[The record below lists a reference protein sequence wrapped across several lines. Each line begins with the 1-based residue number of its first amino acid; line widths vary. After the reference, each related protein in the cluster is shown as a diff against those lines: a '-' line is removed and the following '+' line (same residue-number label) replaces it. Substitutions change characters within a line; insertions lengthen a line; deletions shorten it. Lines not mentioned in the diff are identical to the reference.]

1 MNNINTINNSYLT
14 WEKPI
19 VTSGKPIVTWEKPID
34 SSNVDINNINKLID
48 LLIQQYLNN
57 PNQFKVNAKQPTS
70 FNNLSQDELLKL
82 LMLLLQYLNSI
93 NPNGNT
99 FSPSDNSNLPGS
111 FGNPQ
116 ITIPSNI
123 TAPNTSNITAPN
135 TRSDRA
141 FIPPASNNIPSTS
154 NTTPASTNS
163 PSTSNTTPA
172 STNSPTSNTTPASTN
187 SPSTSNTTPVNSS
200 NKIDLSA
207 YSPEEREKIQRFL
220 DRTNDALNN
229 PEKYRNPNNGQTARD
244 GSQWDMWCLGFVN
257 NMAEYKDS
265 ALRAPSAKESLQII
279 KEQGR
284 LRKDWDNMPPGSYL
298 YWGGGQYG
306 HIAIYTG
313 ERNEK
318 GEPMIITT
326 GWNGFNGLHKVP
338 LSELQRR
345 LGNPEGFATPKLS

>member
-1 MNNINTINNSYLT
+1 MNNINAINNIYFNQIYSPHLQTNSNLT

-19 VTSGKPIVTWEKPID
+19 D
-34 SSNVDINNINKLID
+34 NSNININNINKLID
-48 LLIQQYLNN
+48 LLIKQYLNN
-57 PNQFKVNAKQPTS
+57 INQINNNTNQGNS
-70 FNNLSQDELLKL
+70 FNNFSQDELSKL
-82 LMLLLQYLNSI
+82 LLLLLQYLNSI

-99 FSPSDNSNLPGS
+99 FSPSDNSYPSGN

-116 ITIPSNI
+116 ITTPSNNI
-123 TAPNTSNITAPN
+123 APINPN
-135 TRSDRA
+135 TRSDKSY
-141 FIPPASNNIPSTS
+141 IPSASNSTPSNSSATPASN
-154 NTTPASTNS
+154 NS
-163 PSTSNTTPA
+163 PSTSNITPA
-172 STNSPTSNTTPASTN
+172 SSNSPSTSNITTASNN
-187 SPSTSNTTPVNSS
+187 SPSTSNTTPVNSG
-200 NKIDLSA
+200 NKIDLNA
-207 YSPEEREKIQRFL
+207 YPPEEREKIQRFL
-220 DRTNDALNN
+220 DRANDALNN
-229 PEKYRNPNNGQTARD
+229 PEKYRNPNNGKTAKD

-284 LRKDWDNMPPGSYL
+284 LRTDWDNMPPGSYL
-298 YWGGGQYG
+298 YWGNGQYG

>member
-116 ITIPSNI
+116 ITIPFNI

-141 FIPPASNNIPSTS
+141 FIPPASNNIPS
-154 NTTPASTNS
+154 
-163 PSTSNTTPA
+163 
-172 STNSPTSNTTPASTN
+172 TSNTTPASTN

-229 PEKYRNPNNGQTARD
+229 PEKYRNPNNGKTASD
-244 GSQWDMWCLGFVN
+244 G
-257 NMAEYKDS
+257 
-265 ALRAPSAKESLQII
+265 
-279 KEQGR
+279 
-284 LRKDWDNMPPGSYL
+284 
-298 YWGGGQYG
+298 
-306 HIAIYTG
+306 
-313 ERNEK
+313 
-318 GEPMIITT
+318 
-326 GWNGFNGLHKVP
+326 
-338 LSELQRR
+338 
-345 LGNPEGFATPKLS
+345 